1 MYVYEIEALEYRQRG
16 RRLTGTFRY
25 GTFATIRDRGR
36 TRKESIRS
44 RAFRFAVEDREH
56 DIDLLRGHSFD
67 SPLGSKLA
75 GTLALSE
82 TDEALEFIASLPPE
96 RSQPSWM
103 VDTVLAVRSGLVRG
117 ISPGFRVPPLSVVP
131 KAEELLPEPGNT
143 GVLVRTVNEAV
154 LYELSLVTR
163 PGYSGTEIDIRQAEG
178 GVSRTDSPNLER
190 YYRWL

>member
-16 RRLTGTFRY
+16 RHLTGTFRY

-36 TRKESIRS
+36 TRKETIRS
-44 RAFRFAVEDREH
+44 RAFSFAVKSEEH

-67 SPLGSKLA
+67 APLGNKLS
-75 GTLALSE
+75 GTLALEES
-82 TDEALEFIASLPPE
+82 DEALEFVASLPPE

-117 ISPGFRVPPLSVVP
+117 ISPGFRVPPVSVVSN
-131 KAEELLPEPGNT
+131 AEELLPEPGNP

-154 LYELSLVTR
+154 LYEMSLVTR
-163 PGYSGTEIDIRQAEG
+163 PGYSGTEIDIRQANEG
-178 GVSRTDSPNLER
+178 LSKTDSPNLER

>member
-1 MYVYEIEALEYRQRG
+1 MYTYEIEALEYRQRG
-16 RRLTGTFRY
+16 RRLAGTFRY

-36 TRKESIRS
+36 TRKETIRP
-44 RAFRFAVEDREH
+44 RAFRFAIEDRDH

-67 SPLGSKLA
+67 SPLGNKLS
-75 GTLALSE
+75 GTLALEES
-82 TDEALEFIASLPPE
+82 DEALEFVASLPPE

-103 VDTVLAVRSGLVRG
+103 QDTVLAVRSGLVRG
-117 ISPGFRVPPLSVVP
+117 ISPGFRVPPTSVVSN
-131 KAEELLPEPGNT
+131 AEELLPEAGNS

-163 PGYSGTEIDIRQAEG
+163 PGYTGTEIDVRQAEG
-178 GVSRTDSPNLER
+178 GVSKMDSPNLER